1 MGHEHHHHSHSFNES
16 NVNRAF
22 LIGMLLNAVYIIIE
36 FAAGFYYNSLSL
48 LSDAGHNLSDVASLG
63 LSLIAFKL
71 AKKKSKANYTYGYSK
86 GTILASLTNAVIL
99 LIAVGSIGWE
109 AILRF
114 IHPTPTNGISI
125 SIVAGIGIGINLLS
139 AFLFLKEKDKD
150 LNIKGAYLHLM
161 VDAMV
166 SVGVVVAG
174 ILIYFT
180 SWLWLDPL
188 ISVIIMIVVLSSTWS
203 LLKESLRLTLDG
215 APQSVNI
222 EVIKKS
228 ILNNKTIEDVH
239 HIHIWAISTTCNALT
254 AHMRVNGA
262 RTIDEM
268 EQIKHDVKHELLL
281 HNIQHVTLE
290 IESHSSDCDEHS
302 GCD

>member
-63 LSLIAFKL
+63 LSLIAFNL